1 MHHGLDSRRRGG
13 FAWVLVVLLL
23 AAGPGT
29 AWAKDEALAPEVRA
43 GIEEVVQKR
52 IADLAKD
59 KDADGIPYKRGTYSK
74 TFRKGDGDMYHVT
87 FHQDTMEKDAE
98 GHYAKVKTE
107 RYDLAV
113 KKGAGGKWELA
124 SADVKDTFSK
134 LRRSL
139 FGEDIRAFESLS
151 FEKEGLKVSSGPGLL
166 YTYKYDGKV
175 MSTRIMA
182 VDLKYTYAPPADV
195 TYNYYQIIM
204 KRLLEKYPDD
214 LFFKPEW
221 LRMTC
226 DPSTCDKLL
235 RENFKGLT
243 QLQPS
248 GKDAPASTAPVAD
261 KFFKLLADVKREA
274 DKDFKENPF
283 GAFFLPERDEYRN
296 WTFSFKRDSAK
307 DHFFTVDYDNFE
319 PWEVGIYVTG
329 YAPRLF
335 AYYSEDTRKSSIPP
349 YELEMRDDRESLDY
363 QLEGLKGQVD
373 LSIERE
379 EGYSADLEFTIV
391 SKRELNELPF
401 AISRVR
407 FPGDE
412 NRERK
417 NPKLFINSIQDEG
430 GNELT
435 FVKTFGYGGLVAF
448 PKPIPAGTS
457 FKLRM
462 QFTSNDSIAK
472 LNPSYFYVDRGGWL
486 PFVRFTDMI
495 QDFDMVVRVPDRYK
509 AFGPGRE
516 VSRERKSGI
525 ETTHWVAKNPV
536 SFPTVIFGQYIE
548 DSPEIKATKKDGTV
562 IPVRVHVDT
571 VSTNS
576 LDSSEAGAEG
586 ARSIRGGQLRVIGE
600 QAVNALNIYRE
611 LYGVDYPY
619 DKLDLVADPL
629 GTFYGQAPASIIYL
643 GWGVFRGEGALA
655 DGDLARFNKDVVA
668 HETGHQWWGSLCNN
682 VNDRNYW
689 FVESL
694 AEYSSAIFVESLYG
708 RQKYLEKVADW
719 RRNILNADVQTPVQ
733 NAYTT
738 WSGETG
744 FRGAIANIYNKGPY
758 AFHVLRS
765 TFGDDKFFAFMK
777 KLANDYKHGSIITRD
792 IQQAMESAY
801 GGTMEWFFDQWLRGV
816 GVPQYSVSYTI
827 RKTEDQQYLIEG
839 SIKQR
844 TVMGKEKIPMPGVF
858 YRGVAPFTFV
868 FHNGKEAKS
877 KPILIQGEVTPFKLK
892 LPDEPKQV
900 VFNKDGEIL
909 AHDVLY
915 NQPW

>member
-1 MHHGLDSRRRGG
+1 MQDGLKSRRRS
-13 FAWVLVVLLL
+13 VLAFVLAVGL
-23 AAGPGT
+23 AAGIGA
-29 AWAKDEALAPEVRA
+29 AWAKDDDVPPDVRTAL
-43 GIEEVVQKR
+43 EEVMQKR
-52 IADLAKD
+52 LADLTKD
-59 KDADGIPYKRGTYSK
+59 KDADGIPTKRGTYSK
-74 TFRKGDGDMYHVT
+74 TFRKGAGDTYLAT
-87 FHQDTMEKDAE
+87 FHQDTMEKDAD
-98 GHYAKVKTE
+98 GNYSRIKTE
-107 RYDLAV
+107 RYELTI
-113 KKGAGGKWELA
+113 KKNASGAWEVSNA
-124 SADVKDTFSK
+124 EVKDTFSR
-134 LRRSL
+134 LRRIL
-139 FGEDIRAFESLS
+139 FGDDVRAFDSLS
-151 FEKEGLKVSSGPGLL
+151 FEKEGLKVTSGPGLL
-166 YTYKYDGKV
+166 YTSRYDGKLFGA
-175 MSTRIMA
+175 RIMA
-182 VDLKYTYAPPADV
+182 ADLKYTYAPPADV
-195 TYNYYQIIM
+195 SYNYYQIILQ
-204 KRLLEKYPDD
+204 RLMQKYPDD
-214 LFFKPEW
+214 LVFKPEW
-221 LRMTC
+221 LRLTC
-226 DPSTCDKLL
+226 DPSTCDKIF
-235 RENFKGLT
+235 RENFKGLV

-248 GKDAPASTAPVAD
+248 GKDAPAATSGVAE
-261 KFFKLLADVKREA
+261 KFNKLLADNKREA
-274 DKDFKENPF
+274 DKNFKENPA
-283 GAFFLPERDEYRN
+283 GSFFLPPRDEYRN
-296 WTFSFKRDSAK
+296 WTFTFKRNSAK
-307 DHFFTVDYDNFE
+307 EHFFTVDYDNFE
-319 PWEVGIYVTG
+319 PWEISVYATG

-349 YELEMRDDRESLDY
+349 YELEMRDDKESLDY
-363 QLEGLKGQVD
+363 ELEGLKGQVD

-379 EGYSADLEFTIV
+379 EGYSADLEFKIV
-391 SKRELNELPF
+391 SKRELTELPF

-412 NRERK
+412 NRDRK
-417 NPKLFINSIQDEG
+417 NPKLFINSIQDAD

-435 FVKTFGYGGLVAF
+435 FVKTFGYGGLVVF
-448 PKPIPAGTS
+448 SKPIPAGTT

-495 QDFDMVVRVPDRYK
+495 SEFDLVVRVPERYK
-509 AFGPGRE
+509 ALGPGKE
-516 VSRERKSGI
+516 VSREKKNGI

-536 SFPTVIFGQYIE
+536 SFPTVIFGQYVE
-548 DSPEIKATKKDGTV
+548 DSPTIKATKKDGTV
-562 IPVRVHVDT
+562 IPVRVHVDV
-571 VSTNS
+571 VSTNA
-576 LDSSEAGAEG
+576 LDSAEAGQEG
-586 ARSIRGGQLRVIGE
+586 AREIRGGQLRAIGE

-643 GWGVFRGEGALA
+643 GWGVFRGEGTLA

-694 AEYSSAIFVESLYG
+694 AEYSSAVFVESLYG
-708 RQKYLEKVADW
+708 KQKYLEKVADW
-719 RRNILNADVQTPVQ
+719 RRNILTADVQTPVQ

-744 FRGAIANIYNKGPY
+744 FRGAVANIYNKGPY

-765 TFGDDKFFAFMK
+765 TFGDEKFFAFMK
-777 KLANDYKHGSIITRD
+777 KLANDYKHGSIVTRD
-792 IQQAMESAY
+792 IQLAMEAAY

-844 TVMGKEKIPMPGVF
+844 TLLGKDKVPMPGVF
-858 YRGVAPFTFV
+858 YRGVAPFTFL

-877 KPILIQGEVTPFKLK
+877 KPVLIQGEVTPFKLK

-900 VFNKDGEIL
+900 YFNKDGEIL